1 MTFVRNLLKEGLRQ
15 ENRVIHAELQSF
27 GNKTQEVMKR
37 LWERMRELE
46 AELDSDRSCRQQV
59 QANALA
65 LQAELEGLRR
75 QQAKQVSQGLMRAGK
90 EVRAS

>member
-1 MTFVRNLLKEGLRQ
+1 
-15 ENRVIHAELQSF
+15 
-27 GNKTQEVMKR
+27 MKR

>member
-1 MTFVRNLLKEGLRQ
+1 
-15 ENRVIHAELQSF
+15 
-27 GNKTQEVMKR
+27 MKR

-46 AELDSDRSCRQQV
+46 AELDSDCSCRKQV